1 MNIIEIYKKETLV
14 PKIILATLTALII
27 ISFMEF
33 LYDINTYTCSDNS
46 LKILL
51 SDSDT
56 HIKTRYMAFN
66 GAEFSNFLKC
76 VALTK
81 PLFLK
86 ASFLSVLFPILLMSF
101 WLLIRIIFKKNE
113 NKLKSFFEF
122 FEINK
127 LDRGLFRIGLVLS
140 WPWVVF
146 VCIYMQAVIPLRA
159 SRWTSG
165 INKLEVQLDIFF
177 TGLAMLTPIIL
188 FPLIW
193 LLLKKVGIWIYKGF
207 K

>member
-33 LYDINTYTCSDNS
+33 LYDINTYTCYD
-46 LKILL
+46 
-51 SDSDT
+51 
-56 HIKTRYMAFN
+56 RYGETYYRAFN
-66 GAEFSNFLKC
+66 GARFILLESC
-76 VALTK
+76 VSATK

-101 WLLIRIIFKKNE
+101 WLLIRKIFKKNE

-140 WPWVVF
+140 WPWLVF
-146 VCIYMQAVIPLRA
+146 VCIYMQDVIPLEA
-159 SRWTSG
+159 SNWTLG
-165 INKLEVQLDIFF
+165 INKLEVQLDIFVV
-177 TGLAMLTPIIL
+177 GLAMLTPIIL

-193 LLLKKVGIWIYKGF
+193 LLLKKEGIWIYKGF